1 MEKRKISEL
10 KPHPKNIEIYGYNED
25 ISDLVEKISRSHRV
39 HTMVINSDGYILA
52 GHRRHRVCLQLGIKE
67 VDVEIRDFNSP
78 EEEIE
83 FIIDD
88 NATRDKTVE
97 QKSREAKELK
107 RIETLLAE
115 KRMSI
120 FGATGGRG
128 NKKGVANSPHGL
140 EQIEQVEQGKTR
152 DIVARKV
159 GLKSGREAE
168 RAITTVEIIDKLNE
182 DGRTEDADLVKSV
195 LNNGSVSAAEELA
208 RNIDKVEIPEEVIDL
223 VKAGKRSPHSYIEV
237 AKAKMKQKAPTDDD
251 FIQPETKKCNCCGK
265 ELPLYEFTGESNTC
279 RECRA
284 AKDRERRSGIFK
296 DSMGNLIEY
305 DKSIVG
311 SDVMLEV
318 IADLKNDK
326 DTKQGTNYGIEFEL
340 FLSNLND
347 YLFANQKFIDGAIF
361 LNMPSDIKNKFK
373 EEMTRLSE
381 FTQVL
386 KKNLK

>member
-10 KPHPKNIEIYGYNED
+10 KPHPKNVEIYGYNED

-107 RIETLLAE
+107 RIEKPLAI
-115 KRMSI
+115 KRMAI
-120 FGATGGRG
+120 GG
-128 NKKGVANSPHGL
+128 KGGFKGTANSPYL
-140 EQIEQVEQGKTR
+140 IEQIEQVDQGETR

-159 GLKSGREAE
+159 GLRSGREAE

-208 RNIDKVEIPEEVIDL
+208 RNIDKVEIPEDAIDL
-223 VKAGKRSPHSYIEV
+223 VKAGKRSPHSYIEK
-237 AKAKMKQKAPTDDD
+237 AKAKTKQKALSEGDP
-251 FIQPETKKCNCCGK
+251 IQPETKKCNCCGK

-318 IADLKNDK
+318 IADLKNEK
-326 DTKQGTNYGIEFEL
+326 DTKQGINYGIEFEL

-361 LNMPSDIKNKFK
+361 LNMPSDIKNRFK
-373 EEMTRLSE
+373 EEMTRLSD